1 MSSGICKDATLVASV
16 KRTLD
21 WHPAAQARP
30 LVRFMWRVAAYL
42 QDNCTESF
50 KRAQLEIR
58 VYP

>member
-1 MSSGICKDATLVASV
+1 MSFGICKDATLVASV

-50 KRAQLEIR
+50 KRALS
-58 VYP
+58 